1 MHRRYSESEKQDIL
15 HRYLSGEESVASISG
30 RTDIPRST
38 LYHWINT
45 HKNQSPQP
53 TAENVNIA
61 EFHRMQSKVERMEQI
76 IKILKS
82 IDCTVNAPLKQKL
95 RTAEQLHGQ
104 YSVHLICEALD
115 LSRGTFYNHVLRNKK
130 DNTWYAKRRE
140 ELRIQI
146 QNIYDE
152 SNQIFG
158 AEKIASVIR
167 SNGTPVSVEMV
178 RRLMRE
184 MGLYSIRQNSKKL
197 YDDEYRKRPNH
208 VNQNFNPSRPNEIWV
223 SDVTYFKFNNHAFYI
238 CAIIDLFSRMVIACK
253 IGKTN
258 STQLVKSTFRTAYNK
273 RKPNGNLIYHTDRGS
288 NYCSKSMTDCLKSLN
303 VTHSFSRVYIPYDN
317 SVMETFFSSMKREE
331 LYRTKYRSESEFRAA
346 IDEYIRFYN
355 EKRPHK
361 KLHYKTPQQKE
372 EEFALQAIE

>member
-1 MHRRYSESEKQDIL
+1 MHKCYSESEKQNIL
-15 HRYLSGEESVASISG
+15 QRYLSGSETVASISASMG
-30 RTDIPRST
+30 IPKST
-38 LYHWINT
+38 LYHWIST
-45 HKNQSPQP
+45 HKHQSTQP
-53 TAENVNIA
+53 STEHISIA
-61 EFHRMQSKVERMEQI
+61 EFRRMQTKIARMEQI
-76 IKILKS
+76 IKILKT

-152 SNQIFG
+152 NHQIFG
-158 AEKIASVIR
+158 AEKIATVIR

-184 MGLYSIRQNSKKL
+184 MGLYSIRQTSKKL

-208 VNQNFNPSRPNEIWV
+208 VNESFNPGRPNEIWV
-223 SDVTYFKFNNHAFYI
+223 SDVTYFRFNNHAFYI

-258 STQLVKSTFRTAYNK
+258 STQLVKSTFRAAYNK

-288 NYCSKSMTDCLKSLN
+288 NYCSKAMTDCLKSLN
-303 VTHSFSRVYIPYDN
+303 VTHSF
-317 SVMETFFSSMKREE
+317 
-331 LYRTKYRSESEFRAA
+331 
-346 IDEYIRFYN
+346 
-355 EKRPHK
+355 
-361 KLHYKTPQQKE
+361 
-372 EEFALQAIE
+372 